1 MDVQQV
7 FTGYDSLNQ
16 AINSKFLGPLFKKG
30 VMGSSMYLL
39 WDWVWD
45 LYEMHAP
52 QGRATWCMVNELFV
66 IVVCL
71 RTLCTLRFVVSSR

>member
-30 VMGSSMYLL
+30 VMGVF
-39 WDWVWD
+39 D
-45 LYEMHAP
+45 
-52 QGRATWCMVNELFV
+52 
-66 IVVCL
+66 
-71 RTLCTLRFVVSSR
+71 VSILGLGLGPL